1 MYFIIK
7 KKYLI
12 VAIYFENSTAFV
24 HEISSTKC
32 IMKHWLQTF
41 SLPNFYPECTVLY
54 LQNKLN
60 WFLCKLGFTRH
71 KLEKRLQLLQIL
83 NSKKQKYSHKNES
96 SSWYSN
102 INQSYYCCSWENFM
116 SFEISDN
123 NQLAA
128 LFFKARKCEDR
139 SQDYVSAQLQYN

>member
-1 MYFIIK
+1 MYFINKFK
-7 KKYLI
+7 KI
-12 VAIYFENSTAFV
+12 VAIYFENPTVFV

-41 SLPNFYPECTVLY
+41 SLPNFYLECTVLY

-60 WFLCKLGFTRH
+60 WFLYKLGFTRL
-71 KLEKRLQLLQIL
+71 KLEKHLQLLQIL

-102 INQSYYCCSWENFM
+102 INQSYYYCSWKNFR

-123 NQLAA
+123 N
-128 LFFKARKCEDR
+128 
-139 SQDYVSAQLQYN
+139 